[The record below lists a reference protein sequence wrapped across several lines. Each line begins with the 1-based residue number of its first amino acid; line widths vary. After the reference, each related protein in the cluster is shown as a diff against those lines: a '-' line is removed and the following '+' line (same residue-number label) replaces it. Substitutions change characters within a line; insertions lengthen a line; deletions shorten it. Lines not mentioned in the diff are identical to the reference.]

1 VAKETTWG
9 TSVTATAKL
18 MGVQEKS
25 YLQAANRSD
34 LYPDVRNSLA
44 PAYLAGLEQTA
55 GAGELEMIVTYE
67 DAPYIFDNA
76 FGEAT
81 PTGARRS
88 CGSTSTKT
96 PWTWAARAKRPCS
109 ASTRWPWTAA

>member
-1 VAKETTWG
+1 MPTRGLTQWQVAKETTWG

-44 PAYLAGLEQTA
+44 PAYLAGLEH
-55 GAGELEMIVTYE
+55 L
-67 DAPYIFDNA
+67 
-76 FGEAT
+76 
-81 PTGARRS
+81 S
-88 CGSTSTKT
+88 
-96 PWTWAARAKRPCS
+96 
-109 ASTRWPWTAA
+109 